1 MKISN
6 DYLDDLLV
14 RMAHHSTAIEGN
26 TLTQGETKSILID
39 GYIPRAMNLRELN
52 EVINYKSFMQSIHDN
67 LEDLPPL
74 SLELIKKIHFL
85 LCQNAI
91 DGVAGTFKTI
101 PNMVIGA
108 SFTPTQPYMVI
119 TELQEWILNLE
130 AQLENQEKEG
140 IIEAICRQ
148 HIAFERIHPFSNGNG
163 RVGRA
168 LMVYICL
175 QKGIAPI
182 VVTKEEKAEYISY
195 LNTAD
200 VTGLTKF
207 SLKLNADEEARINL
221 FSQILNTNLTSE
233 TPNAATIQAMKEVN
247 QGNNLVGP
255 FHSVDAVMVELNSEK
270 TSQTTSQ

>member
-1 MKISN
+1 MKASN

-14 RMAHHSTAIEGN
+14 RTAHHSTAIEGN
-26 TLTQGETKSILID
+26 TLTQGEVKSILID

-52 EVINYKSFMQSIHDN
+52 EVINYKSFMQYIRDN
-67 LEDLPPL
+67 LHSLPPL
-74 SLELIKKIHFL
+74 SLERIKNIHFL

-101 PNMVIGA
+101 PNMIIGA

-130 AQLENQEKEG
+130 AQLESQTKES

-148 HIAFERIHPFSNGNG
+148 HIAFEHIHPFSDGNG

-175 QKGIAPI
+175 QKCIAPI
-182 VVTKEEKAEYISY
+182 VVTKEDKAEYISY
-195 LNTAD
+195 LNTED
-200 VTGLTKF
+200 VNGLTKF

-221 FSQILNTNLTSE
+221 FSQN
-233 TPNAATIQAMKEVN
+233 
-247 QGNNLVGP
+247 
-255 FHSVDAVMVELNSEK
+255 
-270 TSQTTSQ
+270 

>member
-1 MKISN
+1 MKASN

-14 RMAHHSTAIEGN
+14 RTAHHSTAIEGN
-26 TLTQGETKSILID
+26 TLTQGEVKSILID

-52 EVINYKSFMQSIHDN
+52 EVINYKSFMQYIRDN
-67 LEDLPPL
+67 LHSLPPL
-74 SLELIKKIHFL
+74 SLERIKNIHFL

-101 PNMVIGA
+101 PNMIIGA

-130 AQLENQEKEG
+130 AQLESQVKEG

-148 HIAFERIHPFSNGNG
+148 HIAFERIHPFSDGNG

-182 VVTKEEKAEYISY
+182 VVTKEDKAEYISY
-195 LNTAD
+195 LNTED
-200 VTGLTKF
+200 VNGLTRF

-221 FSQILNTNLTSE
+221 FSQN
-233 TPNAATIQAMKEVN
+233 
-247 QGNNLVGP
+247 
-255 FHSVDAVMVELNSEK
+255 
-270 TSQTTSQ
+270 

>member
-1 MKISN
+1 MKTSN

-39 GYIPRAMNLRELN
+39 GYVPRAMNLRELN
-52 EVINYKSFMQSIHDN
+52 EVINYKSFMQFICDN

-91 DGVAGTFKTI
+91 DGMAGAFKTI
-101 PNMVIGA
+101 PNMIIGA
-108 SFTPTQPYMVI
+108 GFTPVPPYMVI
-119 TELQEWILNLE
+119 TELQEWIWNLE

-148 HIAFERIHPFSNGNG
+148 HIAFERIHPFSDGNG

-168 LMVYICL
+168 LMVYTCL

-182 VVTKEEKAEYISY
+182 VVTKEDKAEYISY
-195 LNTAD
+195 LNTED
-200 VTGLTKF
+200 VIGFTKF
-207 SLKLNADEEARINL
+207 SLKLNADEEMRMSL
-221 FSQILNTNLTSE
+221 FS
-233 TPNAATIQAMKEVN
+233 
-247 QGNNLVGP
+247 
-255 FHSVDAVMVELNSEK
+255 
-270 TSQTTSQ
+270 

>member
-1 MKISN
+1 MKASH

-14 RMAHHSTAIEGN
+14 RTAHHSTAIEGN
-26 TLTQGETKSILID
+26 TLTQGEVKSILID

-52 EVINYKSFMQSIHDN
+52 EVINYKSFMQYIRDN
-67 LEDLPPL
+67 LDNLPPL

-101 PNMVIGA
+101 PNMIIGA

-130 AQLENQEKEG
+130 AQLESQAKEG

-148 HIAFERIHPFSNGNG
+148 HIAFERIHPFSDGNG

-182 VVTKEEKAEYISY
+182 VVTKEDKAEYISY
-195 LNTAD
+195 LNTED
-200 VTGLTKF
+200 VNGLTKF

-221 FSQILNTNLTSE
+221 FSQN
-233 TPNAATIQAMKEVN
+233 
-247 QGNNLVGP
+247 
-255 FHSVDAVMVELNSEK
+255 
-270 TSQTTSQ
+270 

>member
-1 MKISN
+1 MKASN

-14 RMAHHSTAIEGN
+14 RTAHHSTAIEGN
-26 TLTQGETKSILID
+26 TLTQGEVKSILID

-52 EVINYKSFMQSIHDN
+52 EVINYKSFMQYIRDN
-67 LEDLPPL
+67 LDNLPPL

-101 PNMVIGA
+101 PNMIIGA

-130 AQLENQEKEG
+130 AQLESQVKEG

-148 HIAFERIHPFSNGNG
+148 HIAFERIHPFSDGNG

-168 LMVYICL
+168 LMVYNKKK
-175 QKGIAPI
+175 KGIAPI
-182 VVTKEEKAEYISY
+182 VVTKEDKAEYISY
-195 LNTAD
+195 LNTED
-200 VTGLTKF
+200 VNGLTKF

-221 FSQILNTNLTSE
+221 FSQN
-233 TPNAATIQAMKEVN
+233 
-247 QGNNLVGP
+247 
-255 FHSVDAVMVELNSEK
+255 
-270 TSQTTSQ
+270 

>member
-1 MKISN
+1 MKASN

-14 RMAHHSTAIEGN
+14 RTAHHSTAIEGN
-26 TLTQGETKSILID
+26 TLTQGEVKSILID
-39 GYIPRAMNLRELN
+39 GYIPRAMNLGELN
-52 EVINYKSFMQSIHDN
+52 EVINYKSFMQYIRDN
-67 LEDLPPL
+67 LDNLPPL

-101 PNMVIGA
+101 PNMIIGA

-130 AQLENQEKEG
+130 AQLESQAKEG

-148 HIAFERIHPFSNGNG
+148 HIAFERIHPFSDGNG

-182 VVTKEEKAEYISY
+182 VVTKEDKAEYISY
-195 LNTAD
+195 LNTED
-200 VTGLTKF
+200 VNGLTKF

-221 FSQILNTNLTSE
+221 FSQN
-233 TPNAATIQAMKEVN
+233 
-247 QGNNLVGP
+247 
-255 FHSVDAVMVELNSEK
+255 
-270 TSQTTSQ
+270 

>member
-1 MKISN
+1 MKYQN
-6 DYLDDLLV
+6 EYLDDLLV

-52 EVINYKSFMQSIHDN
+52 EVINYKSFMQTIRDSLD
-67 LEDLPPL
+67 DLPPL

-91 DGVAGTFKTI
+91 EGVAGAFKTI
-101 PNMVIGA
+101 PNMIIGA

-130 AQLENQEKEG
+130 AQLNGADKAG
-140 IIEAICRQ
+140 IVEAISRQ
-148 HIAFERIHPFSNGNG
+148 HIAFERIHPFSDGNG

-168 LMVYICL
+168 LMVYTCL

-182 VVTKEEKAEYISY
+182 VVTKENKAEYISY
-195 LNTAD
+195 LNTED
-200 VTGLTKF
+200 VVGLTKF
-207 SLKLNADEEARINL
+207 FLKLNAEEEARINL
-221 FSQILNTNLTSE
+221 FSQT
-233 TPNAATIQAMKEVN
+233 
-247 QGNNLVGP
+247 
-255 FHSVDAVMVELNSEK
+255 
-270 TSQTTSQ
+270 

>member
-1 MKISN
+1 MKASN

-14 RMAHHSTAIEGN
+14 RTAHHSTAIEGN
-26 TLTQGETKSILID
+26 TLTQGEVKSILID

-52 EVINYKSFMQSIHDN
+52 EVINYKSFMQYIRDN
-67 LEDLPPL
+67 LTDLPPL
-74 SLELIKKIHFL
+74 SLERIKKIHFL

-101 PNMVIGA
+101 PNMIIGA

-130 AQLENQEKEG
+130 AQLESQTKES

-148 HIAFERIHPFSNGNG
+148 HIAFEHIHPFSDGNG

-182 VVTKEEKAEYISY
+182 VVTKEDKAEYISY
-195 LNTAD
+195 LNTED
-200 VTGLTKF
+200 VNGLTKF

-221 FSQILNTNLTSE
+221 FSQN
-233 TPNAATIQAMKEVN
+233 
-247 QGNNLVGP
+247 
-255 FHSVDAVMVELNSEK
+255 
-270 TSQTTSQ
+270 

>member
-1 MKISN
+1 MNASN

-14 RMAHHSTAIEGN
+14 RTAHHSTAIEGN
-26 TLTQGETKSILID
+26 TLTQGEVKSILID

-52 EVINYKSFMQSIHDN
+52 EVINYKSFMQYIRDN
-67 LEDLPPL
+67 LHSLPPL
-74 SLELIKKIHFL
+74 SLERIKNIHFL

-101 PNMVIGA
+101 PNMIIGA

-130 AQLENQEKEG
+130 AQLESQVKEG

-148 HIAFERIHPFSNGNG
+148 HIAFERIHPFSDGNG

-182 VVTKEEKAEYISY
+182 VVTKEDKAEYISY
-195 LNTAD
+195 LNTED
-200 VTGLTKF
+200 VNGLTKF

-221 FSQILNTNLTSE
+221 FSQN
-233 TPNAATIQAMKEVN
+233 
-247 QGNNLVGP
+247 
-255 FHSVDAVMVELNSEK
+255 
-270 TSQTTSQ
+270 

>member
-1 MKISN
+1 MKTSN

-39 GYIPRAMNLRELN
+39 GYVPRAMNLLELN
-52 EVINYKSFMQSIHDN
+52 EVINYKSFMQFICDN
-67 LEDLPPL
+67 LEELPPL

-91 DGVAGTFKTI
+91 DGMAGAFKTI
-101 PNMVIGA
+101 PNMIIGA
-108 SFTPTQPYMVI
+108 CFTPVPPYMVI
-119 TELQEWILNLE
+119 TELQEWIWNLE

-148 HIAFERIHPFSNGNG
+148 HIAFERIHPFSDGNG

-168 LMVYICL
+168 LMVYTCL

-182 VVTKEEKAEYISY
+182 VVTKEDKAEYISY
-195 LNTAD
+195 LNTED
-200 VTGLTKF
+200 VIGFTKF
-207 SLKLNADEEARINL
+207 SLKLNADEEMRMSL
-221 FSQILNTNLTSE
+221 FS
-233 TPNAATIQAMKEVN
+233 
-247 QGNNLVGP
+247 
-255 FHSVDAVMVELNSEK
+255 
-270 TSQTTSQ
+270 

>member
-1 MKISN
+1 MKASN

-14 RMAHHSTAIEGN
+14 RTAHHSTAIEGN
-26 TLTQGETKSILID
+26 TLTQGEVKSILID

-52 EVINYKSFMQSIHDN
+52 EVINYKSFMQYIRDN
-67 LEDLPPL
+67 LHSLPPL
-74 SLELIKKIHFL
+74 SLERIKNIHFL

-101 PNMVIGA
+101 PNMIIGA

-130 AQLENQEKEG
+130 AQLESQVKEG

-148 HIAFERIHPFSNGNG
+148 HIAFERIHPFSDGNG

-182 VVTKEEKAEYISY
+182 VVTKEDKAEYISY
-195 LNTAD
+195 LNTED
-200 VTGLTKF
+200 VNGLTKF

-221 FSQILNTNLTSE
+221 FSQN
-233 TPNAATIQAMKEVN
+233 
-247 QGNNLVGP
+247 
-255 FHSVDAVMVELNSEK
+255 
-270 TSQTTSQ
+270 

>member
-52 EVINYKSFMQSIHDN
+52 EVINYKGFMQFIRDN

-101 PNMVIGA
+101 PNMIIGA

-130 AQLENQEKEG
+130 AQLESQAKEG

-148 HIAFERIHPFSNGNG
+148 HIAFERIHPFSDGNG

-182 VVTKEEKAEYISY
+182 VVTKEDKAEYISY
-195 LNTAD
+195 LNTED
-200 VTGLTKF
+200 VNGLTKF
-207 SLKLNADEEARINL
+207 SLKLNADEEARSNL
-221 FSQILNTNLTSE
+221 FSQI
-233 TPNAATIQAMKEVN
+233 
-247 QGNNLVGP
+247 
-255 FHSVDAVMVELNSEK
+255 
-270 TSQTTSQ
+270 

>member
-1 MKISN
+1 MNASN

-14 RMAHHSTAIEGN
+14 RTAHHSTAIEGN
-26 TLTQGETKSILID
+26 TLTQGEVKSILID

-52 EVINYKSFMQSIHDN
+52 EVINYKSFMQYIRDN
-67 LEDLPPL
+67 LDNLPPL
-74 SLELIKKIHFL
+74 SLERIKKIHFL

-101 PNMVIGA
+101 PNMIIGA

-130 AQLENQEKEG
+130 AQLESQAKEG

-148 HIAFERIHPFSNGNG
+148 HIAFEHIHPFSDGNG

-182 VVTKEEKAEYISY
+182 VVTKEDKAEYISY
-195 LNTAD
+195 LNTED
-200 VTGLTKF
+200 VNGLTKF

-221 FSQILNTNLTSE
+221 FSQN
-233 TPNAATIQAMKEVN
+233 
-247 QGNNLVGP
+247 
-255 FHSVDAVMVELNSEK
+255 
-270 TSQTTSQ
+270 

>member
-1 MKISN
+1 MKASH

-14 RMAHHSTAIEGN
+14 RTAHHSTAIEGN
-26 TLTQGETKSILID
+26 TLTQGEVKSILID

-52 EVINYKSFMQSIHDN
+52 EVINYKSFMQYIRDN
-67 LEDLPPL
+67 LTDLPPL
-74 SLELIKKIHFL
+74 SLERIKNIHFL

-101 PNMVIGA
+101 PNMIIGA

-130 AQLENQEKEG
+130 AQLESQVKEG

-148 HIAFERIHPFSNGNG
+148 HIAFERIHPFSDGNG

-182 VVTKEEKAEYISY
+182 VVTKEDKAEYISY
-195 LNTAD
+195 LNTED
-200 VTGLTKF
+200 VNGLTKF

-221 FSQILNTNLTSE
+221 FSQN
-233 TPNAATIQAMKEVN
+233 
-247 QGNNLVGP
+247 
-255 FHSVDAVMVELNSEK
+255 
-270 TSQTTSQ
+270 

>member
-1 MKISN
+1 MNASN

-14 RMAHHSTAIEGN
+14 RTAHHSTAIEGN
-26 TLTQGETKSILID
+26 TLTQGEVKSILID

-52 EVINYKSFMQSIHDN
+52 EVINYKSFMQYIRDN
-67 LEDLPPL
+67 LHSLPPL
-74 SLELIKKIHFL
+74 SLERIKNIHFL

-101 PNMVIGA
+101 PNMIIGA

-130 AQLENQEKEG
+130 AQLESQTKES

-148 HIAFERIHPFSNGNG
+148 HIAFEHIHPFSDGNG

-175 QKGIAPI
+175 QKCIAPI
-182 VVTKEEKAEYISY
+182 VVTKEDKAEYISY
-195 LNTAD
+195 LNTED
-200 VTGLTKF
+200 VNGLTKF

-221 FSQILNTNLTSE
+221 FSQN
-233 TPNAATIQAMKEVN
+233 
-247 QGNNLVGP
+247 
-255 FHSVDAVMVELNSEK
+255 
-270 TSQTTSQ
+270 

>member
-1 MKISN
+1 MKASN

-14 RMAHHSTAIEGN
+14 RTAHHSTAIEGN
-26 TLTQGETKSILID
+26 PLTQGEVKSILID

-52 EVINYKSFMQSIHDN
+52 EVINYKSFMQYIRDN
-67 LEDLPPL
+67 LDNLPPL
-74 SLELIKKIHFL
+74 SLERIKKIHFL

-101 PNMVIGA
+101 PNMIIGA

-130 AQLENQEKEG
+130 AQLESQVKEG

-148 HIAFERIHPFSNGNG
+148 HIAFERIHPFSDGNG

-182 VVTKEEKAEYISY
+182 VVTKEDKAEYISY
-195 LNTAD
+195 LNTED
-200 VTGLTKF
+200 VNGLTKF

-221 FSQILNTNLTSE
+221 FSQN
-233 TPNAATIQAMKEVN
+233 
-247 QGNNLVGP
+247 
-255 FHSVDAVMVELNSEK
+255 
-270 TSQTTSQ
+270 

>member
-39 GYIPRAMNLRELN
+39 GYVPRAMNLRELN
-52 EVINYKSFMQSIHDN
+52 EVINYKSFMQFIRDN
-67 LEDLPPL
+67 LDNLPPL

-101 PNMVIGA
+101 PNMIIGA

-130 AQLENQEKEG
+130 AQLESQEKEG

-148 HIAFERIHPFSNGNG
+148 HIAFERIHPFSDGNG

-182 VVTKEEKAEYISY
+182 VVTKDDKAEYISY
-195 LNTAD
+195 LNTED
-200 VTGLTKF
+200 VNGLTKF
-207 SLKLNADEEARINL
+207 SLRLNADEEARINL
-221 FSQILNTNLTSE
+221 FSQN
-233 TPNAATIQAMKEVN
+233 
-247 QGNNLVGP
+247 
-255 FHSVDAVMVELNSEK
+255 
-270 TSQTTSQ
+270 

>member
-1 MKISN
+1 MKYQN
-6 DYLDDLLV
+6 EYLDDLLV

-52 EVINYKSFMQSIHDN
+52 EVINYKSFMQTIRDSLD
-67 LEDLPPL
+67 DLSPL

-91 DGVAGTFKTI
+91 EGVAGAFKTI
-101 PNMVIGA
+101 PNMIIGA

-130 AQLENQEKEG
+130 AQLNGADKAG
-140 IIEAICRQ
+140 IVEAISRQ
-148 HIAFERIHPFSNGNG
+148 HIAFERIHPFSDGNG

-168 LMVYICL
+168 LMVYTCL

-182 VVTKEEKAEYISY
+182 VVTKENKAEYISY
-195 LNTAD
+195 LNTED
-200 VTGLTKF
+200 VVGLTKF
-207 SLKLNADEEARINL
+207 FLKLNAEEEARINL
-221 FSQILNTNLTSE
+221 FSQT
-233 TPNAATIQAMKEVN
+233 
-247 QGNNLVGP
+247 
-255 FHSVDAVMVELNSEK
+255 
-270 TSQTTSQ
+270 

>member
-1 MKISN
+1 MKYQN
-6 DYLDDLLV
+6 EYLDDLLV

-52 EVINYKSFMQSIHDN
+52 EVINYKSFMQTIRDSLD
-67 LEDLPPL
+67 DLPPL

-91 DGVAGTFKTI
+91 EGVAGAFKTI
-101 PNMVIGA
+101 PNMIIGA

-130 AQLENQEKEG
+130 AQLNGADKEG
-140 IIEAICRQ
+140 IVEAISRQ
-148 HIAFERIHPFSNGNG
+148 HIAFERIHPFSDGNG

-168 LMVYICL
+168 LMVYTCL

-182 VVTKEEKAEYISY
+182 VVTKENKAEYISY
-195 LNTAD
+195 LNTED
-200 VTGLTKF
+200 VVGLTKF
-207 SLKLNADEEARINL
+207 FLKLNAEEEARINL
-221 FSQILNTNLTSE
+221 FSQT
-233 TPNAATIQAMKEVN
+233 
-247 QGNNLVGP
+247 
-255 FHSVDAVMVELNSEK
+255 
-270 TSQTTSQ
+270 

>member
-1 MKISN
+1 MKASN

-14 RMAHHSTAIEGN
+14 RTAHHSTAIEGN
-26 TLTQGETKSILID
+26 TLTQGEVKSILID
-39 GYIPRAMNLRELN
+39 GYIPRAMNLGELN
-52 EVINYKSFMQSIHDN
+52 EVINYKSFMQYIRDN
-67 LEDLPPL
+67 LDNLPPL
-74 SLELIKKIHFL
+74 SLERIKNIHFL

-101 PNMVIGA
+101 PNMIIGA

-130 AQLENQEKEG
+130 AQLESQTKES

-148 HIAFERIHPFSNGNG
+148 HIAFEHIHPFSDGNG

-175 QKGIAPI
+175 QKCIAPI
-182 VVTKEEKAEYISY
+182 VVTKEDKAEYISY
-195 LNTAD
+195 LNTED
-200 VTGLTKF
+200 VNGLTKF

-221 FSQILNTNLTSE
+221 FSQN
-233 TPNAATIQAMKEVN
+233 
-247 QGNNLVGP
+247 
-255 FHSVDAVMVELNSEK
+255 
-270 TSQTTSQ
+270 

>member
-1 MKISN
+1 MKASN

-14 RMAHHSTAIEGN
+14 RTAHHSTAIEGN
-26 TLTQGETKSILID
+26 TLTPGEVKSILID

-52 EVINYKSFMQSIHDN
+52 EVINYKSFMQYIRDN
-67 LEDLPPL
+67 LHSLPPL
-74 SLELIKKIHFL
+74 SLERIKNIHFL

-101 PNMVIGA
+101 PNMIIGA

-130 AQLENQEKEG
+130 AQLESQAKEG

-148 HIAFERIHPFSNGNG
+148 HIAFERIHPFSDGNG

-182 VVTKEEKAEYISY
+182 VVTKEDKAEYISY
-195 LNTAD
+195 LNTED
-200 VTGLTKF
+200 VNGLTKF

-221 FSQILNTNLTSE
+221 FSQN
-233 TPNAATIQAMKEVN
+233 
-247 QGNNLVGP
+247 
-255 FHSVDAVMVELNSEK
+255 
-270 TSQTTSQ
+270 

>member
-1 MKISN
+1 MKASN

-14 RMAHHSTAIEGN
+14 RTAHHSTAIEGN
-26 TLTQGETKSILID
+26 TLTQGEVKSILID

-52 EVINYKSFMQSIHDN
+52 EVINYKSFMQYIRDN
-67 LEDLPPL
+67 LDNLPPL
-74 SLELIKKIHFL
+74 SLERIKKIHFL

-101 PNMVIGA
+101 PNMIIGA

-130 AQLENQEKEG
+130 AQLESQVKEG

-148 HIAFERIHPFSNGNG
+148 HIAFERIHPFSDGNG

-182 VVTKEEKAEYISY
+182 VVTKEDKAEYISY
-195 LNTAD
+195 LNTED
-200 VTGLTKF
+200 VNGLTKF

-221 FSQILNTNLTSE
+221 FSQN
-233 TPNAATIQAMKEVN
+233 
-247 QGNNLVGP
+247 
-255 FHSVDAVMVELNSEK
+255 
-270 TSQTTSQ
+270 

>member
-1 MKISN
+1 MKASN

-14 RMAHHSTAIEGN
+14 RTAHHSTAIEGN
-26 TLTQGETKSILID
+26 PLTQGEVKSILID

-52 EVINYKSFMQSIHDN
+52 EVINYKSFMQYIRDN
-67 LEDLPPL
+67 LDNLPPL
-74 SLELIKKIHFL
+74 SLERIKKIHFL

-101 PNMVIGA
+101 PNMIIGA

-130 AQLENQEKEG
+130 AQLESQTKEG

-148 HIAFERIHPFSNGNG
+148 HIAFEHIHPFSDGNG

-182 VVTKEEKAEYISY
+182 VVTKEDKAEYISY
-195 LNTAD
+195 LNTED
-200 VTGLTKF
+200 VNGLTKF

-221 FSQILNTNLTSE
+221 FSQN
-233 TPNAATIQAMKEVN
+233 
-247 QGNNLVGP
+247 
-255 FHSVDAVMVELNSEK
+255 
-270 TSQTTSQ
+270 

>member
-1 MKISN
+1 MKYQN
-6 DYLDDLLV
+6 EYLDDLLV

-52 EVINYKSFMQSIHDN
+52 EVINYKSFMQTIRDSLD
-67 LEDLPPL
+67 DLPPL

-91 DGVAGTFKTI
+91 EGVAGAFKTI
-101 PNMVIGA
+101 PNMIIGA

-130 AQLENQEKEG
+130 AQLNGADKEG
-140 IIEAICRQ
+140 IVEAISRQ
-148 HIAFERIHPFSNGNG
+148 HIAFERIHPFSDGNG

-168 LMVYICL
+168 LMVYTCL

-182 VVTKEEKAEYISY
+182 VVTKENKAEYISY
-195 LNTAD
+195 LNTED
-200 VTGLTKF
+200 VVGLTKF
-207 SLKLNADEEARINL
+207 FLKLNADEEARINL
-221 FSQILNTNLTSE
+221 FSQT
-233 TPNAATIQAMKEVN
+233 
-247 QGNNLVGP
+247 
-255 FHSVDAVMVELNSEK
+255 
-270 TSQTTSQ
+270 